1 MFGHLRIRL
10 GLSQRDV
17 PDTVSGLL
25 RSADGSVKPVTG
37 HPNDF
42 PAFLVLPLFDK
53 NPRLWLSPGLKHIPV
68 HRFVSKMIFEPRAES
83 AFRAPEVGMEHKF
96 DVEAYQRMIAKIA
109 LGAAILKYDTG
120 YFTPLVCDFIRGNET
135 DVVVKYVFG
144 YDSDQE
150 SPPFIEGHSIQLREH
165 EHSGVTYVIRF
176 VRLFAIYGAPNNG
189 VIVGVVE

>member
-1 MFGHLRIRL
+1 
-10 GLSQRDV
+10 
-17 PDTVSGLL
+17 
-25 RSADGSVKPVTG
+25 
-37 HPNDF
+37 
-42 PAFLVLPLFDK
+42 
-53 NPRLWLSPGLKHIPV
+53 
-68 HRFVSKMIFEPRAES
+68 
-83 AFRAPEVGMEHKF
+83 MEHKF

-165 EHSGVTYVIRF
+165 EHSGVTYVIGF